1 MIMNEESYT
10 SKASFL
16 DNDTIPVYDPENHG
30 EYRFSGRRIS
40 RGLYRSKNGTV
51 ISADVNG
58 GANILRK
65 AYPEAF
71 EGVNVSILQKVK
83 TVGFYD
89 LHSCRAKKKDCS
101 GRQGFRSK
109 G

>member
-1 MIMNEESYT
+1 MIVHEESYT
-10 SKASFL
+10 SKSSFL
-16 DNDTIPVYDPENHG
+16 DNDMIPVYDPENHA

-71 EGVNVSILQKVK
+71 EGMDVSILQKVT
-83 TVGFYD
+83 TVGFND
-89 LHSCRAKKKDCS
+89 LHSCRPKKKNCS
-101 GRQGFRSK
+101 GRQVIRSN

>member
-1 MIMNEESYT
+1 MSKKSNQEFVQIPHSTLIHMIRYKAERKGIRVIVHEESYT

-16 DNDTIPVYDPENHG
+16 DNDMIPVYDPEKHE

-65 AYPEAF
+65 ADPE
-71 EGVNVSILQKVK
+71 
-83 TVGFYD
+83 D
-89 LHSCRAKKKDCS
+89 M
-101 GRQGFRSK
+101 
-109 G
+109 